1 MSELRDA
8 VRRELDRFRRE
19 TGSSSVSRQELLEQA
34 LPRFERQ
41 FPGAQTP
48 GQTMSRVLQE
58 LGRRDEI
65 TLHGGGLYEIHTLS
79 YEHGTPDG
87 EVESDGEPY
96 HAETSDT
103 VVGARSL
110 PTSFRRTTLARFG
123 CRCPVS
129 GVDHERLLDVAH
141 VLSWSEHPD
150 HRLDPGNVLVLDRTH
165 HAAFDRGLFTIDAG
179 LTLRTNPSLETD
191 SAVLE
196 RTLVEADGST
206 LTLPDP
212 VVLDTSYLSARN
224 EHHENLDW
232 FPA

>member
-1 MSELRDA
+1 MSEWRDA

-41 FPGAQTP
+41 FPGAQTL

-79 YEHGTPDG
+79 YEHGTPDV
-87 EVESDGEPY
+87 EVEP
-96 HAETSDT
+96 
-103 VVGARSL
+103 
-110 PTSFRRTTLARFG
+110 
-123 CRCPVS
+123 
-129 GVDHERLLDVAH
+129 
-141 VLSWSEHPD
+141 
-150 HRLDPGNVLVLDRTH
+150 
-165 HAAFDRGLFTIDAG
+165 
-179 LTLRTNPSLETD
+179 
-191 SAVLE
+191 
-196 RTLVEADGST
+196 DGST